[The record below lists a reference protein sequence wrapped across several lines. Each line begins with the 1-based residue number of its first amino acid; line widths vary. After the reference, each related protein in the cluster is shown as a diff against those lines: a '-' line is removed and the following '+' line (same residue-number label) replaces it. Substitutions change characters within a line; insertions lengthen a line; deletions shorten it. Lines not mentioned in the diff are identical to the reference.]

1 MIART
6 PENIVALPDSNS
18 PGLADAIRAAGHDF
32 ENHAGTVYAT
42 DGAAVQAI
50 IDAYDAKPV
59 ALAAKLN
66 ALADFRWQKEIGGIV
81 INGMIIE
88 TTDRS
93 KTLVTGA
100 LMLAQSNPAATFQ
113 FKTTDNQYVE
123 VDAAGMVAIYQAIG
137 AHVQACFAKEQVVA
151 AQIVALATWQEI
163 EAFDIAQAW
172 VTGG

>member
-1 MIART
+1 MQYVAHNIIALSHG
-6 PENIVALPDSNS
+6 NI
-18 PGLADAIRAAGHDF
+18 PGLVEAIRAAGHDI
-32 ENHAGTVYAT
+32 ESNGGAVYAT
-42 DGAAVQAI
+42 DGPAVQAI
-50 IDAYDAKPV
+50 IDAYDARPV
-59 ALAAKLN
+59 ALATKLA

-137 AHVQACFAKEQVVA
+137 AHVQSCFAKEQVVA
-151 AQIVALATWQEI
+151 AQIAALATWQEI
-163 EAFDIAQAW
+163 EVFDIAQAW
-172 VTGG
+172 VAGG

>member
-1 MIART
+1 MNIYSQG
-6 PENIVALPDSNS
+6 NIVSIANPS
-18 PGLADAIRAAGHDF
+18 PGICEAVNAAGIYI
-32 ENHAGTVYAT
+32 ENNNGTYYAS
-42 DGAAVQAI
+42 DAQAAQAI
-50 IDAYDAKPV
+50 IDAFDPV
-59 ALAAKLN
+59 PGVIVSKLS
-66 ALADFRWQKEIGGIV
+66 ALADFRWQKEVGGIV

-137 AHVQACFAKEQVVA
+137 AHVQSCFAKEQVIA
-151 AQIVALATWQEI
+151 NTIKALTKWEDVVGFNI
-163 EAFDIAQAW
+163 ESAW
-172 VTGG
+172 NA